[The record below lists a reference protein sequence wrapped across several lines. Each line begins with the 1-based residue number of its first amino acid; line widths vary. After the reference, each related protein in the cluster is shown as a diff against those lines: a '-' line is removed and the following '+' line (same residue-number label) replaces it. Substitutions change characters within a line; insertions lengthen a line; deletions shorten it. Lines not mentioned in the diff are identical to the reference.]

1 MFLLGKQLLAYNKEA
16 SVLAHSII
24 EQTSQP
30 LLYTYQGRLPS
41 AFRSIGMEGRDFVE
55 LYSRGTTSS
64 IRPIEHV
71 TEVYAQSY
79 SVLVLSVV
87 SVLVVLLVLVV
98 VMISRDSQSISM
110 QRSSSVLNI

>member
-16 SVLAHSII
+16 SVLAHSIV

-30 LLYTYQGRLPS
+30 LLYTYQGRLLPS
-41 AFRSIGMEGRDFVE
+41 AFRSMGMEGRDFVE
-55 LYSRGTTSS
+55 LYSRGS

-79 SVLVLSVV
+79 SILVLSVV
-87 SVLVVLLVLVV
+87 SVA
-98 VMISRDSQSISM
+98 MISRDSQSISM
-110 QRSSSVLNI
+110 QRSNTSISSVLSI